1 MNGFGGVDLLATD
14 AEGYKLAGEALL
26 ETGVTSYLPT
36 FITAPEDE
44 LVAALE
50 AVPKDSNGGPRIL
63 GAHVEGPFLSP
74 ARVGTHPLASLRDP
88 DPALLERIVA
98 AGPVVLVTLAPEL
111 PGADEL
117 IDLLLARGITVS
129 LGHTD
134 ASAAEANAAFDRG
147 VRTVT
152 HLFNAMRPFRH
163 RDPGVAGAALARPDV
178 IVQIIVD
185 GIHLAPETAQL
196 VWQAAGGRVV
206 LVTDA
211 VAGAG
216 VSDGSYSLGGL
227 EVDVRDGVARGPDG
241 VLAGSALTMVEA
253 VRNLH
258 ALGVPLAD
266 ALGAA
271 TAVPARVIGRDDV
284 GRLGVGLP
292 ADVVVLGDD
301 LAVERVLVGRRR
313 ACRCLSPSR
322 PSRPRSAPASSPRS
336 TSSPQRSS
344 ACSSTRTSTR
354 ASPPTARERGATT
367 IRMVGHGSSDNAAA
381 YGVYAFGLLPGWTAL
396 RDSITLTVYYGARA
410 RPARLD
416 RDRALAVGS
425 HAGRGR
431 LRRAGARGRG
441 VHGRAD
447 ERPGLRAGRA
457 WPRPCCRSAPGPERS
472 IAATKTYTNKVAA
485 LALLAGHAAGRGAE
499 LAPGSASRPRA
510 STR

>member
-1 MNGFGGVDLLATD
+1 VRLGVEAALVDGLLVPGDVEIADGLVTGIGLAGRNGRGIASPGFVDLQVNGFGGVDLLATD
-14 AEGYKLAGEALL
+14 AEGYRLAGEALL

-36 FITAPEDE
+36 FITAPEDD
-44 LVAALE
+44 LVAALA
-50 AVPKDSNGGPRIL
+50 AVPADSNGGPRIL

-98 AGPVVLVTLAPEL
+98 AGPVVLYTLAPEL
-111 PGADEL
+111 PGAGEL
-117 IDLLLARGITVS
+117 IDLLLARGVTVS

-134 ASAAEANAAFDRG
+134 ATAEQANAAFDRG

-178 IVQIIVD
+178 VVQIIVD
-185 GIHLAPETAQL
+185 GIHLSPETAAL
-196 VWQAAGGRVV
+196 VWRAAGGRVA

-266 ALGAA
+266 ALSAA
-271 TAVPARVIGRDDV
+271 TEVPARVIGRDDV

-301 LAVERVLVGRRR
+301 LGVERVLVG
-313 ACRCLSPSR
+313 
-322 PSRPRSAPASSPRS
+322 
-336 TSSPQRSS
+336 
-344 ACSSTRTSTR
+344 
-354 ASPPTARERGATT
+354 G
-367 IRMVGHGSSDNAAA
+367 
-381 YGVYAFGLLPGWTAL
+381 
-396 RDSITLTVYYGARA
+396 
-410 RPARLD
+410 
-416 RDRALAVGS
+416 
-425 HAGRGR
+425 
-431 LRRAGARGRG
+431 
-441 VHGRAD
+441 D
-447 ERPGLRAGRA
+447 ERVV
-457 WPRPCCRSAPGPERS
+457 C
-472 IAATKTYTNKVAA
+472 
-485 LALLAGHAAGRGAE
+485 
-499 LAPGSASRPRA
+499 
-510 STR
+510 